1 MLLGMFSVS
10 RLTPK
15 SRAFNANPVES
26 SAVACG
32 VGGSDCPPDNVN
44 GTMSIGF
51 GSGYAYPNNL
61 ITPLA
66 GIQYRALQD
75 GNFRV
80 VSSLDNYNLLNI
92 SSTAADVDTA
102 IVFASA
108 WAGEGQDRTVSTTP
122 TAIWLMTAVYVMS
135 CRTLS

>member
-1 MLLGMFSVS
+1 M
-10 RLTPK
+10 
-15 SRAFNANPVES
+15 
-26 SAVACG
+26 ACG
-32 VGGSDCPPDNVN
+32 DAGDHCPDGNVN
-44 GTMSIGF
+44 GTMTIGY

-80 VSSLDNYNLLNI
+80 VSSLDNSNLLNI

-108 WAGEGQDRTVSTTP
+108 WAGEGQDRTVS
-122 TAIWLMTAVYVMS
+122 ASFQLNRVIFILKLLCGA
-135 CRTLS
+135 TL